1 MYSLLSFKK
10 IGNCTDKLSD
20 SGVTIL
26 KKMEAKEKLTD
37 LKRRAFAR
45 FKSHSYDVTPSSNI
59 LQHNLI
65 NNCEKVINKS
75 TLINKENEK
84 LGIESVSNV
93 LSEDLSSKRAG

>member
-1 MYSLLSFKK
+1 M
-10 IGNCTDKLSD
+10 SD
-20 SGVTIL
+20 SGVTNL
-26 KKMEAKEKLTD
+26 WEMEAKEKLSN

-59 LQHNLI
+59 SQHNLI

-75 TLINKENEK
+75 TLINKENER
-84 LGIESVSNV
+84 LAIESVSNV

>member
-1 MYSLLSFKK
+1 MSVR
-10 IGNCTDKLSD
+10 
-20 SGVTIL
+20 GVINL
-26 KKMEAKEKLTD
+26 KEMEAKEKLTN

-45 FKSHSYDVTPSSNI
+45 FKSHGYDVPPSSNI
-59 LQHNLI
+59 SQHNLI

-84 LGIESVSNV
+84 LAIESVSNV